1 MKERNLSSFS
11 TWWASWISI
20 ILLIFSTWPSD
31 VLGGPH
37 ERRLLND
44 LLEHYNTLERPV
56 YNESEPL
63 QLLFGLTLQQ
73 IIDVDEKKSTTYD
86 KCLAKFGME

>member
-1 MKERNLSSFS
+1 M
-11 TWWASWISI
+11 

-73 IIDVDEKKSTTYD
+73 IIDVDEKNQLLTTNVW
-86 KCLAKFGME
+86 LNLVSIHFLEAVNVSG